1 MCTELFSSLGLE
13 QVEHIWPG
21 CVLGHLVNDLIL
33 VLADQLRLELTEHLE
48 QFQVDR
54 LFYSSQRELLRRVID
69 RSDELSDVESQEFGV
84 ILKDLVEE

>member
-1 MCTELFSSLGLE
+1 
-13 QVEHIWPG
+13 
-21 CVLGHLVNDLIL
+21 VNDLIL

>member
-1 MCTELFSSLGLE
+1 M
-13 QVEHIWPG
+13 
-21 CVLGHLVNDLIL
+21 NDLIL
-33 VLADQLRLELTEHLE
+33 VLADQLRLELAENLK

-69 RSDELSDVESQEFGV
+69 SSDEFSDVECQELGV

>member
-1 MCTELFSSLGLE
+1 M
-13 QVEHIWPG
+13 
-21 CVLGHLVNDLIL
+21 NDLIL